1 MIKKLAAVLLLGI
14 AVFWSYNS
22 LVPSKISD
30 LNTPET
36 EFSTERAL
44 KHLKVISTEPHYP
57 GTDAHNKVREYI
69 ISELKNLG
77 LDVHIQEGY
86 SYSKKGSTLTQVKN
100 IVAKLKGTSENKA
113 LVLATHYD
121 SNPHSS
127 LGASD
132 AGSGVVTILE
142 GLRAYLKSGNVPT
155 NDIIVLI
162 TDAEETGL
170 HGANLFV
177 NKHAWSNQ
185 VGLVL
190 NFEARGSGGPSYF
203 LIETNNG
210 NKKLIEALDNAGVKF
225 PTGNSLAYSIY
236 KMLPNDTDLT
246 RFREDANINGF
257 NFAFIDDHFDY
268 HTAYDNYDRLDR
280 NSLEHQGAYLM
291 PLLSYF
297 SEANLDELTSY
308 KDHVYFNMPLFNL
321 LFYLFSWIIP
331 MLIVTVILFI
341 LIIYIGIKKHHL
353 SNKEI
358 GLGFVP
364 ALTGIAL
371 SGLITYFGW
380 QLILKLYPNYNEI
393 LHGFTYNG
401 HDYIWAFTFV
411 SLAVSLLI
419 YSWFYKP
426 RNAGSL
432 QVAPIFLWL
441 LIATIAA
448 FKLKGAA
455 FFIVPVVFAI
465 VTLAI
470 FTRQRQPNL
479 ILLGILGFPAIF
491 IAAPLV
497 QMLPV
502 GLGLKMLVASAVIVS
517 LLFSLFIGI
526 FGFVKHKKRWSV
538 VALLIALFFF
548 AKAHQNSD
556 YTAENPKHNSL
567 VYYYNADANEAQWLT
582 YDRITDEWTEQFL
595 TKNPT
600 PVDANNSVFSSK
612 YKTGFTYFNPTGV
625 KSEVVPPVINKITDT
640 VIGDL
645 RYLKYFV
652 SPQTEVNRFELFA
665 DTSAAFMSFKVNG
678 IDLNASE
685 SPYFK
690 NRTINRLLTYYVSED
705 KFLDLEFTIP
715 ANQIT
720 NIDIYESSFDLLT
733 SRLFKIPARKDW
745 MIPKPF
751 VLNDAILIKK
761 TLTVE

>member
-1 MIKKLAAVLLLGI
+1 MTKKIAAVLLLI
-14 AVFWSYNS
+14 VAVYWSYKS
-22 LVPSKISD
+22 LIPSKISD

-57 GTDAHNKVREYI
+57 GTEAHDRVRDYI
-69 ISELKNLG
+69 ISELKTLG

-86 SYSKKGSTLTQVKN
+86 SYSKKGSNLTQVKN
-100 IVAKLKGTSENKA
+100 IVAKLEGTEENKA

-142 GLRAYLKSGNVPT
+142 GLRAYLKSGKEPA

-210 NKKLIEALDNAGVKF
+210 NKKLIEALDHAGVTF

-246 RFREDANINGF
+246 RFREDGNINGF
-257 NFAFIDDHFDY
+257 NFAFIDDHHDY
-268 HTAYDNYDRLDR
+268 HTVYDNYDRLDQ

-291 PLLSYF
+291 PLLTYF

-308 KDHVYFNMPLFNL
+308 KDHVYFNMPFFNL
-321 LFYLFSWIIP
+321 VYYPFSWIIP
-331 MLIVTVILFI
+331 MLILTAVLFF

-358 GLGFVP
+358 GLGFIP
-364 ALTGIAL
+364 AITSIAISAL
-371 SGLITYFGW
+371 LAFFGW
-380 QLILKLYPNYNEI
+380 QLILKLYPHYNEI

-411 SLAVSLLI
+411 SLAVSLLA

-432 QVAPIFLWL
+432 QVAPILLWL
-441 LIATIAA
+441 IIATVAA
-448 FKLKGAA
+448 FILKGAS
-455 FFIVPVVFAI
+455 FFIVLVIFALA
-465 VTLAI
+465 TLAV

-479 ILLGILGFPAIF
+479 ILLSILGFPAIF
-491 IAAPLV
+491 ITAPLV

-502 GLGLKMLVASAVIVS
+502 GLGLKMLVVSAVIVS

-526 FGFVKHKKRWSV
+526 FGFVKHKKRWS
-538 VALLIALFFF
+538 ALALIIALFFF
-548 AKAHQNSD
+548 VKAHNNSNFS
-556 YTAENPKHNSL
+556 THNPKPNSL
-567 VYYYNADANEAQWLT
+567 VYYYNAEANEAQWLT

-600 PVDANNSVFSSK
+600 SVDANNSVFNSK
-612 YKTGFTYFNPTGV
+612 YKTGFTYLNPTQV
-625 KSEVVPPVINKITDT
+625 KAEIVPPVINKITDT

-652 SPQTEVNRFELFA
+652 SPQTEVNRYELFA
-665 DTSAAFMSFKVNG
+665 DTQATFMSFKING
-678 IDLNASE
+678 TDLNASE
-685 SPYFK
+685 NPYFK
-690 NRTINRLLTYYVSED
+690 DRKINRLLTYFVSED
-705 KFLDLEFTIP
+705 KFLDLEFSIP
-715 ANQIT
+715 ANQAT
-720 NIDIYESSFDLLT
+720 SIDIYESSFDLLT
-733 SRLFKIPARKDW
+733 SRLFKAPARKDW

-751 VLNDAILIKK
+751 VLNDAIMIKK
-761 TLTVE
+761 TLTVD

>member
-1 MIKKLAAVLLLGI
+1 MIKKLAAVLLLVV
-14 AVFWSYNS
+14 AVFWSYKS
-22 LVPSKISD
+22 LIPSTTSD

-44 KHLKVISTEPHYP
+44 KHLKVISAEPHYP
-57 GTDAHNKVREYI
+57 GTEAHNKVRDYI

-77 LDVHIQEGY
+77 LNVHIQEGY
-86 SYSKKGSTLTQVKN
+86 SYSKKGSNLTQVKN
-100 IVAKLKGTSENKA
+100 IVAKLKGTTDNKA

-142 GLRAYLKSGNVPT
+142 GLRAYLKSGNVPA
-155 NDIIVLI
+155 NDVIVLI

-210 NKKLIEALDNAGVKF
+210 NKKLIEALDQAGVTF

-257 NFAFIDDHFDY
+257 NFAFIDDHYDY
-268 HTAYDNYDRLDR
+268 HSAFDNYDRLDR
-280 NSLEHQGAYLM
+280 RSLEHQGAYLM

-297 SEANLDELTSY
+297 SEANLDDLTSY

-321 LFYLFSWIIP
+321 VYYPFSWIIP
-331 MLIVTVILFI
+331 MLILTAVLFF

-358 GLGFVP
+358 GLGFIP
-364 ALTGIAL
+364 AVTSIAISAL
-371 SGLITYFGW
+371 LAFFGW
-380 QLILKLYPNYNEI
+380 QLILKLYPHYNEI

-411 SLAVSLLI
+411 SLAVSLLA

-432 QVAPIFLWL
+432 QVAPILLWL
-441 LIATIAA
+441 IIASVAA
-448 FKLKGAA
+448 FKLKGAS
-455 FFIVPVVFAI
+455 FFIVVVIFALA
-465 VTLAI
+465 TLAV

-479 ILLGILGFPAIF
+479 ILLSILGFPAIF
-491 IAAPLV
+491 ITAPLI

-517 LLFSLFIGI
+517 LLFSIFIGI
-526 FGFVKHKKRWSV
+526 FGFIKHKKRWSA

-548 AKAHQNSD
+548 AKAHQNSS
-556 YTAENPKHNSL
+556 YTAETPKHNSL
-567 VYYYNADANEAQWLT
+567 IYYYNADNNQAQWLT
-582 YDRITDEWTEQFL
+582 YDNITDEWTEQFL

-600 PVDANNSVFSSK
+600 TVDANNSVFNSK
-612 YKTGFTYFNPTGV
+612 YKTGFTYFNPTQV
-625 KSEVVPPVINKITDT
+625 KAEIVPPVINKITDT
-640 VIGDL
+640 VIGDV
-645 RYLKYFV
+645 RHLKYFV
-652 SPQTEVNRFELFA
+652 SPQTEVNRYELFA
-665 DTSAAFMSFKVNG
+665 DTQTNFISFKVNG
-678 IDLNASE
+678 TNLHAPE
-685 SPYFK
+685 SPYFN
-690 NRTINRLLTYYVSED
+690 NRKINRLLTYFVSED
-705 KFLDLEFTIP
+705 KFLDLEFSIP
-715 ANQIT
+715 ANQAT
-720 NIDIYESSFDLLT
+720 SIDIYESSFDLLT
-733 SRLFKIPARKDW
+733 SRLFKVPARKDW

-751 VLNDAILIKK
+751 VLNDAIMIKK